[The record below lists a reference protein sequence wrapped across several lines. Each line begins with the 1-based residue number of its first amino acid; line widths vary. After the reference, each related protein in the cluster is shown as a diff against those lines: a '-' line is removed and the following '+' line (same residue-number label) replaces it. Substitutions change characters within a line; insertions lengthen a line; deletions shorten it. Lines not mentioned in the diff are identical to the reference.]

1 MENFV
6 QMSLE
11 TYDSLKS
18 FIEYLKRTL
27 KEERELRNKD
37 CIQDQKEIKDLTEKI
52 EQYKQYILG
61 CNCEFLNVEDYPLE
75 HYLDI
80 NSWNYAI
87 RYKDDLLK
95 RGFTKQEMDEFISNK
110 YEECVKEKKEIKTT
124 RGE

>member
-27 KEERELRNKD
+27 KEERELRSND
-37 CIQDQKEIKDLTEKI
+37 CIRDQKKINYLTEKT
-52 EQYKQYILG
+52 EQYKKYILEYR
-61 CNCEFLNVEDYPLE
+61 CKFLKVEDYSLE

-80 NSWNYAI
+80 NSWTYGIN
-87 RYKDDLLK
+87 YKDDLLK
-95 RGFTKQEMDEFISNK
+95 MGFTKQEMDEFISNK

-124 RGE
+124 GGE